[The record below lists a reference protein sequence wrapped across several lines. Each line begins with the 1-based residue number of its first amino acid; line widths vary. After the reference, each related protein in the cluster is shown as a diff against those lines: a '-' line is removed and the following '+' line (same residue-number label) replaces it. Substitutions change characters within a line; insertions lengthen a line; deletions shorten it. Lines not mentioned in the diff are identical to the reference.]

1 MLHSRSL
8 LIDEPTVK
16 LTHLSTSG
24 IEKQPTKD
32 VAVKG
37 MELEEAREFLILRTG
52 EPLINGSSYELY
64 LAFEAPLESR
74 LHGYY
79 LSSYMDR
86 RTNKKQ

>member
-8 LIDEPTVK
+8 LIDETAVK
-16 LTHLSTSG
+16 LTRLSSG
-24 IEKQPTKD
+24 LEKQPTSD

-37 MELEEAREFLILRTG
+37 IELEEAREFLIIRTG
-52 EPLINGSSYELY
+52 EPLNNGSTYELY

-79 LSSYMDR
+79 LSSYVDR
-86 RTNKKQ
+86 RTNTKQ